1 MKILSFVAL
10 AFVMS
15 LTLATPSHPAGDPKP
30 EMAGQNYAQG
40 EEKAREGKWAEAAA
54 LFRKVIEED
63 GQHYKAFNMLGYSL
77 RKMGKAKEAI
87 AAYNRALSIKPDYAP
102 RTGIQGRRP
111 RHGRE
116 QGGRPGGS
124 AKAEKPGLSPS
135 PRISKRKSRPCR
147 PTDSLD
153 HKKPLPQLEPAE
165 RLFICA

>member
-15 LTLATPSHPAGDPKP
+15 LTLAAPSHPAGDPKP

-54 LFRKVIEED
+54 LFLKVIEED
-63 GQHYKAFNMLGYSL
+63 AEHYKAFNMLGYSL

-102 RTGIQGRRP
+102 ALEYRGVAHVMAGNKAAALADL
-111 RHGRE
+111 GKLKSL
-116 QGGRPGGS
+116 GS
-124 AKAEKPGLSPS
+124 PLAEDLGEK
-135 PRISKRKSRPCR
+135 IAAM
-147 PTDSLD
+147 
-153 HKKPLPQLEPAE
+153 PAN
-165 RLFICA
+165 

>member
-10 AFVMS
+10 AFVIS
-15 LTLATPSHPAGDPKP
+15 LALAAPSHPAGDPKP

-63 GQHYKAFNMLGYSL
+63 AEHYKAFNMLGYSL

-102 RTGIQGRRP
+102 ALEYRGVAHVMAGNEAAALADL
-111 RHGRE
+111 GKLKNL
-116 QGGRPGGS
+116 GS
-124 AKAEKPGLSPS
+124 PLAEDLE
-135 PRISKRKSRPCR
+135 
-147 PTDSLD
+147 
-153 HKKPLPQLEPAE
+153 KKIAAMPAN
-165 RLFICA
+165 